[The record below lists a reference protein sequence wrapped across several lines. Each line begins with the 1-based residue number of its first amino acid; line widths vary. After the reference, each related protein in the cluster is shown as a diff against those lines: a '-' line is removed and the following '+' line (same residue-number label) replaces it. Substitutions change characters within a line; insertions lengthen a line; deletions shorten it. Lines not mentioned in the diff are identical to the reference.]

1 MVTLR
6 LSKLVSE
13 ELSVWRMGVQLRM
26 LILKLLVLTK
36 ISQLHILVN
45 IGDYLH
51 QENTG
56 NLIDFAN
63 TLSNQLQPKY
73 NQSKIFLMMELV
85 AIHEDLESIQCS
97 LKRLGTS

>member
-63 TLSNQLQPKY
+63 TLSN
-73 NQSKIFLMMELV
+73 
-85 AIHEDLESIQCS
+85 HEDLESIQCS